1 MSQTTSASDA
11 SLLSRLGTF
20 MVIPWSGE
28 NHQDGRDMAFLMA
41 YTLGDGAEGPAGS
54 EAAALAVAEEAGLPV
69 GGAILDVAQ
78 TPRSPVKLLVEG
90 GKAVLTMPHLHVACA
105 VPDEWTAA
113 ARDRGTVYVILA
125 SRPWPQAVPGRQITE
140 DDLKAFISDET
151 ALTSAAH
158 CFVPVS
164 SLMS

>member
-28 NHQDGRDMAFLMA
+28 NHQDGRHTAFLMA
-41 YTLGDGAEGPAGS
+41 YTLGDGVEGPTGS

-69 GGAILDVAQ
+69 GGAVLDVAQ
-78 TPRSPVKLLVEG
+78 APRSPVRLLVEG
-90 GKAVLTMPHLHVACA
+90 GKAVLTMPYLHVACA

-113 ARDRGTVYVILA
+113 ARARGSVYVILA
-125 SRPWPQAVPGRQITE
+125 SRPWPQAVPGRQLTE
-140 DDLKAFISDET
+140 DDLKAFVGDET
-151 ALTSAAH
+151 VLASAAH
-158 CFVPVS
+158 CFVPVG
-164 SLMS
+164 SLTS